1 MEQNETR
8 KAAEILKQLIRI
20 RTAQPVGD
28 ERDAALYIASLFPED
43 RIGKQFV
50 EHGGNRASLILTL
63 QGDGSGKSVAVAG
76 HMDTIT
82 VGDAGL
88 WTHSP
93 FGAEE
98 ADGCVY
104 GRGASD
110 MKGGL
115 TSMILAA
122 RFLME
127 RNESPKNTV
136 RFCFT
141 ADEEV
146 GGTGAKAL
154 IGGGYLS
161 DVEELVIVKPTGE
174 KIGLAEKG
182 AIWLRVRV
190 QGRSSHAAMPESGM
204 NALNIFFAFSDRIRG
219 LFGTERKHDLLGR
232 SSCTVTTLRGGEM
245 PNVVPECCEGT
256 IDIRTLPSVDHDA
269 LLSDIDATVQG
280 MEHETPGL
288 RISVELTNNR
298 PPIGMD
304 ERAPLVQAFH
314 SVYAARG
321 LPWKTCGVCYFTDA
335 SVLIPSL
342 GVPFVI
348 LGPGDEGF
356 FHQPNEYIRPES
368 IVRIADVLG
377 SYLVS
382 R

>member
-1 MEQNETR
+1 MEPNEIR
-8 KAAEILKQLIRI
+8 RAAEILKQLVRI
-20 RTAQPVGD
+20 RTAQPLGD
-28 ERDAALYIASLFPED
+28 ERDAALYIASLFPEE
-43 RIGKQFV
+43 RIGKQFI

-63 QGDGSGKSVAVAG
+63 QGDGTGRSIAVAG

-98 ADGCVY
+98 ADGCVF

-122 RFLME
+122 RSLME
-127 RNESPKNTV
+127 RDASPKNTV

-161 DVEELVIVKPTGE
+161 DVEELVVVKPTGE
-174 KIGLAEKG
+174 KIGLSEKG
-182 AIWLRVRV
+182 AIWLRVRLR
-190 QGRSSHAAMPESGM
+190 GKSSHAAMPESGT
-204 NALNIFFAFSDRIRG
+204 NALTIFFAFSDRVRG

-232 SSCTVTTLRGGEM
+232 SSCTVTTLRGGET

-256 IDIRTLPSVDHDA
+256 LDIRTLPSVDHDA
-269 LLSDIDATVQG
+269 LLSDIDATAQE
-280 MEHETPGL
+280 MERETPGL

-304 ERAPLVQAFH
+304 EGAPLVRTFR
-314 SVYAARG
+314 SVYAAQG
-321 LPWKTCGVCYFTDA
+321 LPWKTCGVRYFTDA
-335 SVLIPSL
+335 SVLVPSL

-348 LGPGDEGF
+348 FGPGDESF
-356 FHQPNEYIRPES
+356 FHQPDEYIRPES
-368 IVRIADVLG
+368 IVRIADVLAA
-377 SYLVS
+377 YLAL